1 MDDKM
6 ERLLQKY
13 YEKDY
18 YDYRED
24 LVAELGDLDEKA
36 LELALEVRVSK
47 MIPLVDS
54 IGHQL
59 DLTYPD
65 LSVEE
70 IVLAIK
76 YLIDGE
82 MGGSVIIYDDEVLEN
97 PKFTKEAEEVG
108 EKINSWIEAFMTKK
122 RTNFEIVEIVYVFD
136 ELIRGFRGSEKEDQF
151 ILIPEEDEDDEE

>member
-1 MDDKM
+1 M